1 MKNLSLTLWSVWL
14 WVTFT
19 IGVLLW
25 LPLMSVLWLVTA
37 PFDPPR
43 YWTGYVFRK
52 LPVLHLRLNPL
63 WTFTISGELPDNPR
77 HPYVFVAN
85 HESFVDILLISG
97 LPWEMKWLAKAELF
111 RLPVVGW
118 LLRLAKDIPVDRR
131 DRASAAAALQQCARL
146 LSQHVSVMI
155 FPEGTRA
162 TGEGELLP
170 FRDGAFRLAIES
182 GVPIVPLA
190 VHGAATALRSHDWR
204 FGRSTAQLRVL
215 EPISTT
221 GMTLRDVPALREQTR
236 GRIVDAL
243 AEMGRDFG
251 AGTVH

>member
-1 MKNLSLTLWSVWL
+1 MKNFSLTLWSVWL

-19 IGVLLW
+19 IGILLW
-25 LPLMSVLWLVTA
+25 LPMMAILWLITA

-43 YWTGYVFRK
+43 YWTGYLFRK
-52 LPVLHLRLNPL
+52 LPAVHLRLNPL
-63 WTFTISGELPDNPR
+63 WTFTISGPLPEDPR
-77 HPYVFVAN
+77 RPYVFVAN
-85 HESFVDILLISG
+85 HESLVDILLISG

-111 RLPVVGW
+111 RVPVVGW

-131 DRASAAAALQQCARL
+131 SRGSASNALQQCALR

-162 TGEGELLP
+162 TGEGDLLP

-182 GVPIVPLA
+182 GVSIVPLA
-190 VHGAATALRSHDWR
+190 VHGAAPALRSHDWR

-215 EPISTT
+215 EPVSTS
-221 GMTLRDVPALREQTR
+221 GMTLADVPDLKDLVRS
-236 GRIVDAL
+236 RIVDAL
-243 AEMGRDFG
+243 REMGRDFG
-251 AGTVH
+251 SNGAS